1 MDRSAKIY
9 VAGHRGM
16 VGSAIVRALRAA
28 GHADIVTRTS
38 AELDLR
44 DGPSTRAFLAAERPA
59 YVVMAAA
66 RVGGIKANATEPY
79 DFLYDNLVMAAN
91 VIEGARLAGVRKLL
105 FLGSSCIYPKLAPQP
120 IREDSLLTGPLEVT
134 NEAYAVAK
142 IAGIKLCDHA
152 RAQHGCD
159 FISAMPCNLYGTGD
173 NFSLQN
179 SHVLPAMIRKMHEAK
194 LRGDATLRL
203 WGTGTPLRE
212 FLHADDLAE
221 ACLML
226 LDRYS
231 QPGHINVGSGEE
243 LTIRNWPASSP
254 RPSVSPAASNS
265 IRRCPTV
272 LRANS
277 WTSPASAPSAGS
289 PASPWPTASATP
301 THGISRTPP
310 KRDGS

>member
-1 MDRSAKIY
+1 MDRAAKIY

-28 GHADIVTRTS
+28 GHAAIVTRTS

-44 DGPSTRAFLAAERPA
+44 DGAATRAFLAAERPA
-59 YVVMAAA
+59 TVVMAAA
-66 RVGGIKANATEPY
+66 RVGGIKANAAAPY
-79 DFLYDNLVMAAN
+79 DFLHDNLVMAAN

-152 RAQHGCD
+152 RAQYGCD
-159 FISAMPCNLYGTGD
+159 FISAMPCNLYGPGD
-173 NFSLQN
+173 NFSLEK
-179 SHVLPAMIRKMHEAK
+179 SHVLPAMIRKMHEAR

-203 WGTGTPLRE
+203 WGTGAPLRE

-221 ACLML
+221 ACLLL
-226 LDRYS
+226 LDRYAE
-231 QPGHINVGSGEE
+231 PGPINVGSGEE
-243 LTIRNWPASSP
+243 I
-254 RPSVSPAASNS
+254 S
-265 IRRCPTV
+265 IRALAELVARVTGFAGRLEFDPTMPDGTPRKLMDV
-272 LRANS
+272 SRIRALG
-277 WTSPASAPSAGS
+277 WAPRRSLEEGVRGAY
-289 PASPWPTASATP
+289 AWYLANAAEA
-301 THGISRTPP
+301 R
-310 KRDGS
+310 R

>member
-28 GHADIVTRTS
+28 GHADVVTRTS

-44 DGPSTRAFLAAERPA
+44 DGAATRAFLAAEQPA

-66 RVGGIKANATEPY
+66 RVGGIKANATAPY
-79 DFLYDNLVMAAN
+79 DFLYDNLAMAAN
-91 VIEGARLAGVRKLL
+91 VIDGSRLAGVRKLL
-105 FLGSSCIYPKLAPQP
+105 FLGSSCIYPKHAAQP
-120 IREDSLLTGPLEVT
+120 IHEDSLLTGPLEAT

-159 FISAMPCNLYGTGD
+159 FISAMPCNLYGPGD
-173 NFSLQN
+173 NFSLEH
-179 SHVLPAMIRKMHEAK
+179 SHVLPALIRKLHEAR
-194 LRGDATLRL
+194 LRGDASLRL

-221 ACLML
+221 ACVL
-226 LDRYS
+226 LLERYS
-231 QPGHINVGSGEE
+231 QSGHINVGSGEE
-243 LTIRNWPASSP
+243 L
-254 RPSVSPAASNS
+254 S
-265 IRRCPTV
+265 IRRLAELIAQVVGFTGR
-272 LRANS
+272 LEFD
-277 WTSPASAPSAGS
+277 PSMPDG
-289 PASPWPTASATP
+289 TP
-301 THGISRTPP
+301 RKLMDVSRIHALGWKPRIALTEGIRGAYAWYLAHLAEAR
-310 KRDGS
+310 K

>member
-1 MDRSAKIY
+1 MDRAAKIY

-28 GHADIVTRTS
+28 GHTNMVTRAS

-44 DGPSTRAFLAAERPA
+44 DGAATRAFLAAEKPA

-66 RVGGIKANATEPY
+66 RVGGIKANSTEPY
-79 DFLYDNLVMAAN
+79 DFLYDNLAMAAN
-91 VIEGARLAGVRKLL
+91 VIDGSRRAGVRKLL

-134 NEAYAVAK
+134 NEAYAIAK

-152 RAQHGCD
+152 RAQYGCD

-173 NFSLQN
+173 NFSLEN
-179 SHVLPAMIRKMHEAK
+179 SHVLPALIRKMHEAK
-194 LRGDATLRL
+194 LRGDTSLRL

-221 ACLML
+221 ACVL
-226 LDRYS
+226 LLERYS
-231 QPGHINVGSGEE
+231 QAGHINVGSGEE
-243 LTIRNWPASSP
+243 L
-254 RPSVSPAASNS
+254 S
-265 IRRCPTV
+265 IRQLAEQIAQAVGFTGRLEFDPSMPDGTPRKLMDV
-272 LRANS
+272 SRIRALGWKPRLS
-277 WTSPASAPSAGS
+277 LPEGIRSAYAWYLAHSGEA
-289 PASPWPTASATP
+289 
-301 THGISRTPP
+301 R
-310 KRDGS
+310 K